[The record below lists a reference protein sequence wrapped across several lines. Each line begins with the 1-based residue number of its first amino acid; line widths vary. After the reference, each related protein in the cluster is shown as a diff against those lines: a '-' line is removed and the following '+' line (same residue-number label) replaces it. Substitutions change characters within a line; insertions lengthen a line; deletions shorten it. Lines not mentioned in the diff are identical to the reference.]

1 MAMSKKFIFH
11 YLFIPSFLFVIS
23 CEDNEPESGDLSINE
38 SEPVTLFINEFLAS
52 NDTCCSDEEGEFDDW
67 VELYNPSSNP
77 IDVGGMYVADNLDDD
92 LYLIPNSNS
101 SQTTVPANG
110 YLILWFDKDED
121 QGAHHIGEK
130 LSADGEGIY
139 LLSDST
145 TFIDS
150 LSFGIQESDV
160 SMGRSPDG
168 SDNWVKF
175 TSPTPGAKN
184 N

>member
-1 MAMSKKFIFH
+1 MSKKNIFH
-11 YLFIPSFLFVIS
+11 YLIIPSFLFVIS
-23 CEDNEPESGDLSINE
+23 CEDNEPKSGDLSINE

-67 VELYNPSSNP
+67 VELYNSSSNP

-92 LYLIPNSNS
+92 LYLIPNTNS

-150 LSFGIQESDV
+150 LSFGIQETDV